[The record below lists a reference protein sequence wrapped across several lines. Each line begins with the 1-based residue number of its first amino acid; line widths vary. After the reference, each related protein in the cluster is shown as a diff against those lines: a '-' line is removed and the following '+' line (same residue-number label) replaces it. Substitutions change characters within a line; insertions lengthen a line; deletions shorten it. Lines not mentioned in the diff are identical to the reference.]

1 MKSSP
6 QHGSKSS
13 SFLPDGG
20 CPQLGVGEAKE
31 RPRSEVEGPSSGGS
45 GEPFRAN
52 AGAVEGTTASLPQS
66 RDARVFLLTR
76 WHCLHWGTRSED
88 PPNGAQ
94 AWASRLQ
101 RLSFVC
107 VGLGVG
113 GGVGD
118 VHGADGHAIN
128 CPSSFWQKSHLGRG
142 SSKEGEPEASTA
154 PTKAPT
160 VSILGTYLES
170 GHSKEAFEH

>member
-20 CPQLGVGEAKE
+20 CPQVGVGEAKQ
-31 RPRSEVEGPSSGGS
+31 RLRSEVEGPSSGGS

-52 AGAVEGTTASLPQS
+52 VGTVEGTTASLPQS

-94 AWASRLQ
+94 AWASRLR

-107 VGLGVG
+107 VGAG
-113 GGVGD
+113 GGGWGGRRARCRWPCHQLPILLLAEVPSRQGLIKGGRARGQHSTHKSANSQHSGD
-118 VHGADGHAIN
+118 Q
-128 CPSSFWQKSHLGRG
+128 P
-142 SSKEGEPEASTA
+142 
-154 PTKAPT
+154 
-160 VSILGTYLES
+160 
-170 GHSKEAFEH
+170 